1 MERVD
6 VAIVGGGPMGLAA
19 ARALGSRGR
28 SAIVFERF
36 QVGHA
41 NGSTAG
47 TTRNFRLTYHDPL
60 YVRMARLALGSWRA
74 LEDEAGVELLR
85 TVGGL
90 DVGDATDTAA
100 EALRSAGEAFERP
113 TADDV
118 AARWPGLR
126 LPPDAGLLWQADGAI
141 VRSRDAVAALARLA
155 IGHGAQVQEGTTV
168 REIRSAGDA
177 VELVTDHD
185 EVVRSPTAIVAAG
198 AWTPAIVRGCG
209 VEVTLQP
216 TLEQSTYVETDA
228 HGLPTVIDWR
238 ASPDEPS
245 YLVPDPFEPGIVKGG
260 IHRSGPPVD
269 PDARSF
275 EPDPVREERTLTWL
289 RGILSAPAGLRH
301 SETCLY
307 TIAPDEDFVLDR
319 VGPVVVASPCS
330 GHGFKFTPLIGEILA
345 DLATGAA
352 PTTPLD
358 RFRLGRRAVHPRA
371 TA

>member
-1 MERVD
+1 VERVD

-36 QVGHA
+36 RVGHA

-60 YVRMARLALGSWRA
+60 YVRMARLALEAWRA
-74 LEDEAGVELLR
+74 LEDEAGLELLR

-113 TADDV
+113 GADDV
-118 AARWPGLR
+118 AARWPTLR
-126 LPPDAGLLWQADGAI
+126 FAPDARFLWQADGAI
-141 VRSRDAVAALARLA
+141 IRSRDAVAALARLA
-155 IGHGAQVQEGTTV
+155 IGHGADVREGTAV
-168 REIRSAGDA
+168 RLIRPAGDA
-177 VELVTDHD
+177 VEVVTDHD
-185 EVVRSPTAIVAAG
+185 EVVRAPAAIVAAG
-198 AWTPAIVRGCG
+198 AWTPALVRGCG
-209 VEVTLQP
+209 VEVALQP
-216 TLEQSTYVETDA
+216 TLEQSTYVEIDA
-228 HGLPTVIDWR
+228 HRLPTVIDWA
-238 ASPDEPS
+238 ASLDEPP
-245 YLVPDPFEPGIVKGG
+245 YLVPDPFEPGLVKAG

-275 EPDPVREERTLTWL
+275 EPDPVREERTMSWL
-289 RGILSAPAGLRH
+289 RGILSTRAALRGT
-301 SETCLY
+301 ETCLY
-307 TIAPDEDFVLDR
+307 TIAPDDDFVLDR

-330 GHGFKFTPLIGEILA
+330 GHGFKFTPLVGEILA

-352 PTTPLD
+352 PTAPLD
-358 RFRLGRRAVHPRA
+358 RFRLGRRALRPRA
-371 TA
+371 PA